1 MATRFRVY
9 RRPIIANVEMVKN
22 VLFTISFSLPSES
35 QQGLYT
41 VHTIQGILLI
51 RMTQEEELL
60 LDNGEMKLEQLL
72 ASLSRLQGNA
82 RGSNNF
88 SRSAKEV
95 RDDYNDYFNSFEGAV
110 SWQTDVVTSTRNSFD
125 RY

>member
-1 MATRFRVY
+1 
-9 RRPIIANVEMVKN
+9 MVKN

-95 RDDYNDYFNSFEGAV
+95 RDDYNL
-110 SWQTDVVTSTRNSFD
+110 
-125 RY
+125 